1 MKGSKTCSKK
11 WLQAQ
16 GRFHG
21 VWRALPRVKKGIGP
35 RSRRRWAWPGGST
48 RSGLLLPG
56 AGLFSSLLSARC
68 PSAAKDTRT
77 HGVSGLHVGLGDA
90 VCHPPASSSRQLPR
104 EQEVRKAPGAH
115 LHARYPPQPSFTSE
129 ARLQVPRSAEERP
142 RLLDCRWPEKPE
154 SLRLPVVSQPHR
166 LAQTPSYLRPP
177 VSGWRSDG
185 GLRGL
190 PRPLLSGRG
199 PSRKFLHVRTRTSAC
214 VASSQSAREAEVDV

>member
-1 MKGSKTCSKK
+1 MAASTGTFSWRLARAAACEKRNRS
-11 WLQAQ
+11 LQRAQ
-16 GRFHG
+16 VG
-21 VWRALPRVKKGIGP
+21 V
-35 RSRRRWAWPGGST
+35 AWGWST

-142 RLLDCRWPEKPE
+142 PLLDCRWPEKPE

-214 VASSQSAREAEVDV
+214 VASSQSAQEAEVDV